1 MELSSKEITRY
12 SRQLLL
18 PEIGKEG
25 QSRLKQAKV
34 LIVGAGGL
42 GSPVAIYLA
51 TAGVGTVGIIDP
63 DQVELTNL
71 HRQIIHSTPDIGKPK
86 VVSAK
91 EKIFQLNPEIKVV
104 TYPGRFTA
112 QNALKIIQNYDLIVD
127 GTDNFPT
134 RYLINDACVLSGKP
148 FIFGGVFRFEGQCS
162 VFAFE
167 NGPCYRCLFENPPQ
181 PGQVPSCTEA
191 GVLGVLPGI
200 IGLLQAN
207 EAIKIICQIG
217 ETLKERLLIFD
228 GLTTQFREIQIKK
241 NPDCLIC
248 GPKRTIHQVTE
259 CAPICSPDVQDQIL
273 IPTITVQ
280 ELKTIIEQKPSHFC
294 LIDVREQKEWDI
306 DHIASAILKPLSTLE
321 NNYHGI
327 PKDRKIYVHC
337 KTGGRSL
344 AAIKFLRT
352 KGYRDLFLVSGG
364 MDAWTKIKE
373 PN

>member
-25 QSRLKQAKV
+25 QIRLKQAKV
-34 LIVGAGGL
+34 LLIGAGGL
-42 GSPVAIYLA
+42 GSPVAVYLA
-51 TAGVGTVGIIDP
+51 AAGVGTIGIIDP
-63 DQVELTNL
+63 DQVDLTNL

-91 EKIFQLNPEIKVV
+91 EKISRLNPEINVI
-104 TYPGRFTA
+104 TYPERFNA
-112 QNALKIIQNYDLIVD
+112 QNALKIIRDYDLIVD

-134 RYLINDACVLSGKP
+134 RYLINDACVLTGKP

-162 VFAFE
+162 VFAFDH
-167 NGPCYRCLFENPPQ
+167 GPCYRCLFENPPQ
-181 PGQVPSCTEA
+181 PGEVPSCTEA

-217 ETLKERLLIFD
+217 EPLKGRLLIFD
-228 GLTTQFREIQIKK
+228 GLATQFREIQIKK

-248 GPKRTIHQVTE
+248 GSKRTIHQVAE
-259 CAPICSPDVQDQIL
+259 YAPICSPDGQDQIP

-294 LIDVREQKEWDI
+294 LIDVREQKEWAI
-306 DHIASAILKPLSTLE
+306 DHIAPAILKPLSTLE
-321 NNYHGI
+321 NNYHDI
-327 PKDRKIYVHC
+327 PQDRKIYVHC

-344 AAIKFLRT
+344 KAIQFLKS
-352 KGYRDLFLVSGG
+352 KGYKDIFLVSGG
-364 MDAWTKIKE
+364 MDAWEKEIKI
-373 PN
+373 